1 MGDLAGGLFAALGIL
16 AALQERQRTGRG
28 QIIDVGLY
36 DCMVSLLG
44 YLAELYL
51 FTGHNPEPVGS
62 GHHTI
67 VPYGAY
73 QASDG
78 YLVIALHSGTFYR
91 KFCEAIDRT
100 DLASDPRFA
109 TTSARQ
115 QHKDVLNS
123 LVADIVAQQP
133 TAYWLELLER
143 ATIPAAP
150 IQRLSD
156 VLAHPQTHARQ
167 MLTEM
172 QHPTAGTIPIIGR
185 VLKFAQAQKPV
196 DPAPLYGQ
204 HSCQILRD
212 LLGYSEEY
220 MTTLL
225 TTGAIIDH
233 QRDAQTGERHAPG
246 AEG

>member
-1 MGDLAGGLFAALGIL
+1 
-16 AALQERQRTGRG
+16 
-28 QIIDVGLY
+28 VG
-36 DCMVSLLG
+36 LLG

-51 FTGHNPEPVGS
+51 FTGQNPAPVGS

-78 YLVIALHSGTFYR
+78 FIVIALHSGNFYR
-91 KFCEAIDRT
+91 KFCDAFGRP

-109 TTSARQ
+109 TNNARQ

-123 LVADIVAQQP
+123 LVAQQP
-133 TAYWLELLER
+133 MAYWLELLER
-143 ATIPAAP
+143 AAIPAAP

-185 VLKFAQAQKPV
+185 VLKFAQTQKPL

-204 HSCQILRD
+204 HSCQVLRD

-220 MTTLL
+220 IATLMTT
-225 TTGAIIDH
+225 GVIEDH
-233 QRDAQTGERHAPG
+233 QRDAQTGELHSPG
-246 AEG
+246 ADV

>member
-1 MGDLAGGLFAALGIL
+1 
-16 AALQERQRTGRG
+16 
-28 QIIDVGLY
+28 
-36 DCMVSLLG
+36 
-44 YLAELYL
+44 LYL

-78 YLVIALHSGTFYR
+78 YIVIALHSGSFYR
-91 KFCEAIDRT
+91 KFCEAIGRP

-109 TTSARQ
+109 TNSARQ

-123 LVADIVAQQP
+123 LVAALVAQQP
-133 TAYWLELLER
+133 MAYWLELLQHT
-143 ATIPAAP
+143 AIPAAP

-172 QHPTAGTIPIIGR
+172 QHPTAGTVPITGR
-185 VLKFAQAQKPV
+185 VLKFAQAQKPL

-204 HSCQILRD
+204 HSCQVLRD
-212 LLGYSEEY
+212 LLGYSEESIA
-220 MTTLL
+220 TLL
-225 TTGAIIDH
+225 TTGVIADH
-233 QRDAQTGERHAPG
+233 QRNAPAGERHAPG
-246 AEG
+246 GDG